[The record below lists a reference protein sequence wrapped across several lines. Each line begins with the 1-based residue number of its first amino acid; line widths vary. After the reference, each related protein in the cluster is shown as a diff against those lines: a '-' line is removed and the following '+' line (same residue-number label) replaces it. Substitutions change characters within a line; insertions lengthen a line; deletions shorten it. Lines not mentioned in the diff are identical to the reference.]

1 MEKYRQFEDS
11 QNGINPFTPKSVKSR
26 NILLKLIY
34 IFQFILGIFK
44 TISFIMLSIVF
55 LILQFL
61 KHIFIFSIIKRPI
74 EILINKL
81 YGFFALILLGVWTF
95 KNMNPKSTVKIN
107 SSFLIIATQSSII
120 DWLVLLYKYSPSFL
134 WQVKSQK
141 DDKDFWYELSYFQ
154 VLTYGLGLTFINF
167 ETCPINIRRK
177 KFFMKDYFNNKNT
190 TRPYVIFPE
199 ATKTNR
205 SGVLKIASS
214 AMKEVYEL
222 GKIVN
227 KPNIA
232 FKIEAFDYS
241 YKYFQPNNTTDSAGL
256 CMLFK
261 TCCQF
266 SNRLLVYSQD
276 SSSLIFDKE
285 MTKKKN

>member
-1 MEKYRQFEDS
+1 
-11 QNGINPFTPKSVKSR
+11 
-26 NILLKLIY
+26 
-34 IFQFILGIFK
+34 
-44 TISFIMLSIVF
+44 
-55 LILQFL
+55 
-61 KHIFIFSIIKRPI
+61 
-74 EILINKL
+74 
-81 YGFFALILLGVWTF
+81 
-95 KNMNPKSTVKIN
+95 MNPKSTVKIN

-222 GKIVN
+222 GKIVS

-276 SSSLIFDKE
+276 SSSLIFDKGNDE
-285 MTKKKN
+285 KEKLISTKADEYDKLIQSYLATPDNKFYLSIDSKKHVEFLEFYKNNGAKKVEKEEKSK